1 VATCFRARARFDN
14 PESSTKGRGA
24 DHARVPRVA
33 GAIVDP
39 LVATA
44 SARDVESTRGYRPP
58 VCTRKM
64 RARAFESV
72 GARLDSVVHTK
83 RSCCCAI
90 FKNFDFLGS

>member
-72 GARLDSVVHTK
+72 GARLDSVVHSRTQLV
-83 RSCCCAI
+83 
-90 FKNFDFLGS
+90 FKNLIFLSS